1 MTAEIL
7 NILKYQN
14 RGMIMKKKLK
24 GFTLLE
30 LVIVMAIFSVIAVGA
45 MAMIRPAMQLF
56 NKTAS
61 QEGASADI
69 DNISRYI
76 QDNLKYAD
84 RVNVYHGYDLT
95 GVSGD
100 KMVDKMLNTEIT
112 DILPV
117 LTYNE
122 STNTYEK
129 TYTNAKPLEFFSKY
143 YYDDSAECD
152 GKKVNVMEIANDG
165 FVTIYTYKFEYK
177 SNGSVSNNFIEST
190 SINREFYD
198 DYIFS
203 IDDDGWDLTPPN
215 MTIKMNI
222 EYSGVT
228 KEDDGKI
235 RKLNQEKKI
244 GLTFFNINQRSTMA
258 VKEGYSED
266 SITDQW
272 GNKDLSKEGSV
283 CSASAYK
290 NFSID
295 EKNPDGTDND
305 DFFKNGNTY
314 IIYTVPEIIIP

>member
-84 RVNVYHGYDLT
+84 RVNIYRGYDLT

-100 KMVDKMLNTEIT
+100 KSVDKMLNKEIT
-112 DILPV
+112 GILPV
-117 LTYNE
+117 ITYDE
-122 STNTYEK
+122 STNTYAK
-129 TYTNAKPLEFFSKY
+129 SYNNAKPLEFFWKY
-143 YYDDSAECD
+143 YYDDADECN
-152 GKKVNVMEIANDG
+152 GKKVNVMEIDNHG
-165 FVTIYTYKFEYK
+165 IVTIYTYKFE
-177 SNGSVSNNFIEST
+177 SQPDGSVNINFDEST

-198 DYIFS
+198 DYTFS
-203 IDDDGWDLTPPN
+203 IDDDGWRLIPPN
-215 MTIKMNI
+215 MTITMNI
-222 EYSGVT
+222 EYNGVT
-228 KEDDGKI
+228 KGNDGKT

-244 GLTFFNINQRSTMA
+244 GLTFLNINQRSTMA

-272 GNKDLSKEGSV
+272 GNKDLTKEGSV
-283 CSASAYK
+283 RSASAYK

>member
-84 RVNVYHGYDLT
+84 RVNVYYGYGQT
-95 GVSGD
+95 SVSG
-100 KMVDKMLNTEIT
+100 MLNANISGKYTKIQKEGTEWKK
-112 DILPV
+112 V
-117 LTYNE
+117 TYE
-122 STNTYEK
+122 ST
-129 TYTNAKPLEFFSKY
+129 PLQYFRDYYFSS
-143 YYDDSAECD
+143 SAD
-152 GKKVNVMEIANDG
+152 YAGKNINVMEIIKDG
-165 FVTIYTYKFEYK
+165 HKDGYINIYTYSLETG
-177 SNGSVSNNFIEST
+177 NQIEQT
-190 SINREFYD
+190 SINDDFYNN
-198 DYIFS
+198 YTFS
-203 IDDDGWDLTPPN
+203 ITDWEFSPPN
-215 MTIKMNI
+215 MTITMNI
-222 EYSGVT
+222 EYNGVT
-228 KEDDGKI
+228 KGDDGKN

-244 GLTFFNINQRSTMA
+244 GLTFLNISQRSEFNVIERGTVDSGDTIA
-258 VKEGYSED
+258 TDATDEYSIDEGKIS
-266 SITDQW
+266 SRP
-272 GNKDLSKEGSV
+272 
-283 CSASAYK
+283 ASAY
-290 NFSID
+290 NYFAPETLPD
-295 EKNPDGTDND
+295 EENL
-305 DFFKNGNTY
+305 GNTY